1 MLRSLAEKLVTPDA
15 SEEEA
20 AAFQLRRNLP
30 LDKLEAAIVGDELVW
45 IDCTEPDDDELRWLE
60 RVLNL
65 HPAVVNDLRRDDR
78 RPALLVFPEYIF
90 VSLFQ
95 ARMNKAIVEGS
106 EIHCLIGRT
115 VFVTVRSTGA
125 NSIDAA
131 YERAAQNG
139 DYWRRGVNYFLYIT
153 LQFVVDS
160 YYPFVD
166 RISNQLN
173 RMEEQAMTDGSKS
186 LKQSVYRVK
195 QQLIAL
201 RQMVSPQR
209 EVISN
214 VIGEERLSRNA
225 EDRELFRHLYERQL
239 RVYDVIDAQ
248 RDLAGNVLDLVQ
260 SQENANLSLA
270 VNRLTVLSM
279 IFLPLTFLIGLF
291 GLNFVTT
298 QPEFTI
304 PLRGEIVFL
313 LLVIMAIAS
322 ATLLIRYF
330 RKKGWL

>member
-1 MLRSLAEKLVTPDA
+1 MLRSLAEKLVNPDA

-20 AAFQLRRNLP
+20 ATFQLRRNLP

-313 LLVIMAIAS
+313 LLVVMAMAS